1 MEKKAKY
8 YKCCEFDFFIQL
20 LGVIVLVLF
29 AGLMSGLTLGLMSM
43 SSFDL
48 EVLAKSGPPKDRLHA
63 GTRKSLFFLS
73 VVKRYHLLLYTLL
86 LSNAIVFNFFQA
98 LPVFL
103 LRLVPDLIAI
113 LFSVTLIL
121 LFREV
126 TSHKTSIGLYTI
138 WTGNWCSYGSCCSSS
153 HIDLQPYKLNCFQ
166 QSEPEEQEMVFWSSL
181 LRHSSN
187 KWAFNFYTYRTRRCC
202 RHYNH
207 GRYHRRAAKSKKI
220 TLWYDFDNLV
230 SLEIEHY

>member
-8 YKCCEFDFFIQL
+8 YKCCEFDFFFQL

-86 LSNAIVFNFFQA
+86 LSNAIVFN
-98 LPVFL
+98 
-103 LRLVPDLIAI
+103 
-113 LFSVTLIL
+113 LFSG
-121 LFREV
+121 
-126 TSHKTSIGLYTI
+126 TSCFPPQIGPRFDSNSFLSYI
-138 WTGNWCSYGSCCSSS
+138 NSPLQRGN
-153 HIDLQPYKLNCFQ
+153 
-166 QSEPEEQEMVFWSSL
+166 QS
-181 LRHSSN
+181 
-187 KWAFNFYTYRTRRCC
+187 
-202 RHYNH
+202 
-207 GRYHRRAAKSKKI
+207 
-220 TLWYDFDNLV
+220 
-230 SLEIEHY
+230 